1 VSEAAAAE
9 PAPGALE
16 GVRVVELASAHGAL
30 AGKILSDLGA
40 EVIVVEPP
48 GGHASRGFEPFLDD
62 VPGPERSL
70 WWWFYNT
77 GKLSVILDLHGTEGA
92 ARFRS
97 LVRTCD
103 LVLDCEVPGVL
114 DDLGLDYETLRAGGD
129 ADEGVVWV
137 SITPFGRSSTRSREP
152 VTDLTL
158 QAGAGPVWSCGYDDH
173 QLPPVRPGGNQGYHT
188 ACLWAVE
195 AALVALYVRQ
205 TRGTGQLV
213 DVSMHAACN
222 VTTEAATY
230 EWLVAQATVQRY
242 TFRHAAVRLTPP
254 RRMASA
260 DGNTVI
266 GALPRRDGEFRALI
280 EWMEQLGLADQF
292 DEFFFLE
299 MGVQRGG
306 VQLPEISSDPEVAA
320 IYQAGA
326 DALRFVAEHLPGQE
340 FFLEAQRRG
349 IPAALLLSPE
359 EVMGDSHFVAR
370 GFPVEILHEDL
381 GRSFVYPGAVFK
393 ASASPWRV
401 RGRAP
406 HMDEHADTV
415 GRAEAG
421 ADA

>member
-1 VSEAAAAE
+1 MNETTGADIS
-9 PAPGALE
+9 PGALE
-16 GVRVVELASAHGAL
+16 GVRVVELASEHGAL
-30 AGKILSDLGA
+30 AGKILADLGA

-77 GKLSVILDLHGTEGA
+77 GKLSVVLDLHAAEGA
-92 ARFRS
+92 ARFRN
-97 LVRTCD
+97 LVEACD
-103 LVLDCEVPGVL
+103 IVLDCEAPGVL
-114 DDLGLDYETLRAGGD
+114 GDLGLDYEAFGGRAIPL
-129 ADEGVVWV
+129 VWV
-137 SITPFGRSSTRSREP
+137 SITPFGRSSPRSGEP

-173 QLPPVRPGGNQGYHT
+173 LLPPVRPGGNQGYHT

-205 TRGTGQLV
+205 TQGIGQLV
-213 DVSMHAACN
+213 DVSMHAAAN

-254 RRMASA
+254 RGMPSA

-266 GALPRRDGEFRALI
+266 GALPRRDSEFAALM
-280 EWMEQLGLADQF
+280 EWMEELGLAGQF
-292 DEFFFLE
+292 GEFFFLG
-299 MGVQRGG
+299 MGVERGG
-306 VQLPEISSDPEVAA
+306 VQLPEIASDPEAAA

-326 DALRFVAEHLPGQE
+326 DGLRLVAAHLPGQE

-349 IPAALLLSPE
+349 IPAAVLLSPD
-359 EVMGDSHFVAR
+359 EVLGDAHFVAR
-370 GFPVEILHEDL
+370 GFLIDVRHDDL
-381 GRSFVYPGAVFK
+381 GRSFVYPGPVYR

-406 HMDEHADTV
+406 RVGEHADMV
-415 GRAEAG
+415 WSSLEG
-421 ADA
+421 A

>member
-1 VSEAAAAE
+1 VNGTTG
-9 PAPGALE
+9 PQFVPGALE
-16 GVRVVELASAHGAL
+16 GVRVIELASEHGAL
-30 AGKILSDLGA
+30 AGKILADLGA

-48 GGHASRGFEPFLDD
+48 GGHASRRFEPFLDD
-62 VPGPERSL
+62 APGPEHSL

-77 GKLSVILDLHGTEGA
+77 GKLSVVLDLHAAEGA

-97 LVRTCD
+97 LVETCD
-103 LVLDCEVPGVL
+103 VVLEGEPPGVL
-114 DDLGLDYETLRAGGD
+114 GGVGLDYEAFERRDIPL
-129 ADEGVVWV
+129 VWV
-137 SITPFGRSSTRSREP
+137 SITPFGRSSPRSGEP

-158 QAGAGPVWSCGYDDH
+158 QAGGGPVWSCGYDDH
-173 QLPPVRPGGNQGYHT
+173 LLPPVRPGGNQGYHT

-205 TRGTGQLV
+205 TQGSGQLV
-213 DVSMHAACN
+213 DVSMHAAVN

-254 RRMASA
+254 RLMPSA

-266 GALPRRDGEFRALI
+266 GALPRRDSEFAALM
-280 EWMEQLGLADQF
+280 EWMEQLGLAGQF
-292 DEFFFLE
+292 EEFFFLG
-299 MGVQRGG
+299 MGVERGG
-306 VQLPEISSDPEVAA
+306 VQLPEIASDPEAAA

-326 DALRFVAEHLPGQE
+326 DGLRLVAAHLPGQE

-349 IPAALLLSPE
+349 IPAAVLLSPD
-359 EVMGDSHFVAR
+359 EVLGDAHLIAR
-370 GFPVEILHEDL
+370 GFPVDILHEDL
-381 GRSFVYPGAVFK
+381 GRSFVYPGPVYR

-406 HMDEHADTV
+406 HVGEHADTV
-415 GRAEAG
+415 WSTVEG
-421 ADA
+421 A